1 MSIFSDCKKLQHCSV
16 RATLSSRGHH
26 SDTSLF
32 SGCIERFCH
41 ARHWCVRFSVG
52 AQIWTL
58 HIEPTI
64 RGQPPSSVKVCS
76 SHTYFHIVLN
86 LQRHSI
92 LKGVSLAISSLHN
105 CKLDIELSFP
115 IRRNNSTILHSV
127 LNLPFLNICNCIRN
141 DAVIFN

>member
-1 MSIFSDCKKLQHCSV
+1 MTPACSLV
-16 RATLSSRGHH
+16 VSKGSVMLATDVYASVSGLKFEPCTLSQ
-26 SDTSLF
+26 D
-32 SGCIERFCH
+32 
-41 ARHWCVRFSVG
+41 V
-52 AQIWTL
+52 
-58 HIEPTI
+58 

-76 SHTYFHIVLN
+76 SHTHFYIVLN

-105 CKLDIELSFP
+105 CKLHIELSFP